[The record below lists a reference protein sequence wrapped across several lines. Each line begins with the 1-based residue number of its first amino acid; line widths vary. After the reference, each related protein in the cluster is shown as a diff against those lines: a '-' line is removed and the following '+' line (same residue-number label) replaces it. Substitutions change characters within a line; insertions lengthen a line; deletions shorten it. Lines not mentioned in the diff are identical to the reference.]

1 MDKTIT
7 NNSIKRDN
15 GLILDLSNEKHE
27 INQSYHKANK
37 KR

>member
-7 NNSIKRDN
+7 NNSIKHDN
-15 GLILDLSNEKHE
+15 GLILDLSNEKHGTA
-27 INQSYHKANK
+27 QSHHKANK